1 MPNRSNA
8 CAYARTEAWAK
19 TAIQQS
25 LKSLRTKMECSLLLS
40 GKRSSTQLGTPP
52 ARP

>member
-1 MPNRSNA
+1 MPKKSNA
-8 CAYARTEAWAK
+8 CAYARTAAWAN

-40 GKRSSTQLGTPP
+40 GRNSSAQLGTPP